1 MDAETARALTDLAE
15 RVAALEAAASARAR
29 PPADTQVVE
38 QLVHRL
44 EGDGKAETL
53 VYAGVGGWDGQ
64 TLAWQVERDWAE
76 IRSAPPEHSATVLA
90 ALANPTRVR
99 IAVELLRH
107 GRTTAELAKRLD
119 QPSSGQLFHH
129 LKELLAAGVI
139 HQPERGTYAV
149 RHQHVIPLLAVLSA
163 VMDLRPSVSWEEQ

>member
-1 MDAETARALTDLAE
+1 MDTETARALTDLTA
-15 RVAALEAAASARAR
+15 RVAALEAAASAPAR
-29 PPADTQVVE
+29 PPGDTQVVE

-44 EGDGKAETL
+44 EGGDGKAETL

-76 IRSAPPEHSATVLA
+76 IRSAPAEHSATVLA

-99 IAVELLRH
+99 IAAELLRH
-107 GRTTAELAKRLD
+107 GLTTAELAQRLD

-163 VMDLRPSVSWEEQ
+163 VMDLRPSVSWEE